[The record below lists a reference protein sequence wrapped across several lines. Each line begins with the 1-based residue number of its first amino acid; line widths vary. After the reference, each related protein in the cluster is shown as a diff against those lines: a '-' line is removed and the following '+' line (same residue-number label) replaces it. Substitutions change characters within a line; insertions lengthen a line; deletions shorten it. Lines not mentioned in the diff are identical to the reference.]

1 MEELFYSNL
10 ASTLA
15 SQYDNF
21 EKDISALVQGE
32 VKNKFAL
39 MEQLAASVT
48 SSARLANA
56 DFPYFT
62 NSDFEVS
69 GGYLDGLSGIRS
81 VAFAPFVLAANQT
94 AWEEYSVDNQ
104 YWIPEGAHFRK
115 IHPQR
120 KDPIDHKERQLE
132 EFGTS
137 QGSDPAAA
145 LLAGHT
151 AQLFE
156 AREFPSIYEKIY
168 TLEAGKKVPYL
179 GVPGEFLTPAW
190 QIAPAPEEDPK
201 MVNYNLVADPIVAN
215 LHDILVKDQTT
226 VMSRA
231 LEVEYLF
238 DHAFNTNE
246 KGFKEMPHSYI
257 AAPVYNSYEPDASMV
272 GFLLALTSWETLFS
286 NVLPKEAKGVHCVVR
301 SECGDEFT
309 FELRGPKP
317 VYLGKGDHHDPTF
330 DFFERTVTVED
341 YPEELQ
347 GGVCAHHVT
356 LYPTQ
361 DLRACYS
368 TAKPTIYFLTVV
380 LAFTITGILFV
391 FYDRM
396 MTRRQEK
403 AKADAKRTSAIV
415 SSLFPANVR
424 DRLFQDVDKTANKS
438 QQKLK
443 DRSGS
448 FGLEEDEIEDTT
460 LKSKPIADLFPS
472 VTVMFADIA
481 GFTAWS
487 SAREPCQ
494 VFELLETMYSAL

>member
-1 MEELFYSNL
+1 M
-10 ASTLA
+10 
-15 SQYDNF
+15 
-21 EKDISALVQGE
+21 QGE
-32 VKNKFAL
+32 VKNNFAL

-81 VAFAPFVLAANQT
+81 VAFAPFVLVANQT

-104 YWIPEGAHFRK
+104 YWIPEGAHLRK
-115 IHPQR
+115 IHPQH
-120 KDPIDHKERQLE
+120 KDPNDDKERQLE
-132 EFGTS
+132 MLGSS
-137 QGSDPAAA
+137 QVSDPAASI
-145 LLAGHT
+145 LAGHT
-151 AQLFE
+151 TQLFE
-156 AREFPSIYEKIY
+156 AMEVPPIFETIY
-168 TLEAGKKVPYL
+168 TLKAGEKVPYM
-179 GVPGEFLTPAW
+179 GVPGEVLTPAW
-190 QIAPAPEEDPK
+190 QIAPTPDGDPK

-215 LHDILVKDQTT
+215 LHDILVKDQAT

-231 LEVEYLF
+231 LEVDYLF
-238 DHAFNTNE
+238 DHAFDIKE
-246 KGFKEMPHSYI
+246 KDFKEMPHSYI
-257 AAPVYNSYEPDASMV
+257 AAPVYDSYEPSASMV

-286 NVLPKEAKGVHCVVR
+286 NVLPEGAKGVHCVVR
-301 SECGDEFT
+301 SDCDDEFT
-309 FELRGPKP
+309 FELQGPKP
-317 VYLGKGDHHDPTF
+317 VYLGKGDHHDPAF

-341 YPEELQ
+341 YPEGLQ
-347 GGVCAHHVT
+347 GGVCAHRVT

-361 DLRACYS
+361 ELRACYS
-368 TAKPTIYFLTVV
+368 TAKPTIFFFTIV
-380 LAFTITGILFV
+380 LAFILTGILFV
-391 FYDRM
+391 YYDRM

-403 AKADAKRTSAIV
+403 VKADAKRTNAIV

-424 DRLFQDVDKTANKS
+424 DRLFQEGNETANQKNKGL
-438 QQKLK
+438 QKLK
-443 DRSGS
+443 DKSRS
-448 FGLEEDEIEDTT
+448 FGLLEEDESEDTT
-460 LKSKPIADLFPS
+460 LKSKPIADLFPE